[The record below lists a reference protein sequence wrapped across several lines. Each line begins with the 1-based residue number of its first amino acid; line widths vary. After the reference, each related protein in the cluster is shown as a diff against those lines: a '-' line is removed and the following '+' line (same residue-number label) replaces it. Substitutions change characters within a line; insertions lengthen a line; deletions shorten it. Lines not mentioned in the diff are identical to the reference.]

1 MKEKIEEI
9 LADIV
14 PDLDLSDPDLNLAE
28 DMDSMDILT
37 LIEELET
44 AFDIELEME
53 DKTEENFQNPETL
66 ARMIENLKK

>member
-1 MKEKIEEI
+1 
-9 LADIV
+9 
-14 PDLDLSDPDLNLAE
+14 
-28 DMDSMDILT
+28 MDSMDILT